1 MIKGWTADTF
11 KFRSI
16 QVSLS
21 VAFLCLILFS
31 ILVTSLI
38 SYRLSAQSV
47 ERNSEHYISEIVQ
60 QVNLNLQSYIN
71 NMENIG
77 ILALTNKDLKY
88 YIESTSFLL
97 EEDVRPY
104 EKKISDLFQS
114 IRVTRKDIA
123 SIMVFGYNGRIV
135 SDRRI
140 TSLNPS
146 SRIEEQP

>member
-104 EKKISDLFQS
+104 EKKYPIYS
-114 IRVTRKDIA
+114 
-123 SIMVFGYNGRIV
+123 
-135 SDRRI
+135 
-140 TSLNPS
+140 NPS
-146 SRIEEQP
+146 GLRARISHRLWCSATTAASSPTAASRA